1 MAKRKSQAQTP
12 AAKHH
17 NADNITAIYVRVS
30 TDFQFEE
37 GYSIE
42 AQEQKLKQWCEI
54 KDYTNYRV
62 YQDGGWSGSNLERP
76 AMKQLISD
84 IKDHKVKRVVVY
96 KLDRLS
102 RSQKDTLYLLEEL
115 FIPNNVEFYSM
126 NENFDTSTPYGKA
139 MIGILSVFAQLE
151 RENIRE
157 RTRMGMYERVKD
169 GYWMGGAGTPFGYD
183 YDANLDILVPNKHA
197 EDVKNIYHLY
207 LQGYST
213 TQLARMFPVAS
224 DRHITQILDRITYL
238 GKISY
243 KGEIFEGKH
252 QALIDE
258 DTWNK
263 VQTERKKRS
272 TKSVVTSSYLLTGL
286 LRCGKCGAKM
296 RYQKWGGEKIK
307 IYCYSQQRS
316 KPNLVRDPNCNNMR
330 YNSVELEKV
339 VIEDLLKMA
348 DQVSADNTNLP
359 HPNHHGTSG
368 VKILQQKY
376 DLISSKIKRLY
387 NLYAETG
394 DKLLL
399 DTIKDNQRELASVS
413 LLLDKEKNTANA
425 MDSAANKNQTLK
437 NLRAKWDSLTIQEKH
452 KVLRICIDEIVVDDM
467 NIQIKYLI

>member
-359 HPNHHGTSG
+359 HPNHRGTSG

-413 LLLDKEKNTANA
+413 LLLDKEKNAANA
-425 MDSAANKNQTLK
+425 MDSAAKKNQTLK